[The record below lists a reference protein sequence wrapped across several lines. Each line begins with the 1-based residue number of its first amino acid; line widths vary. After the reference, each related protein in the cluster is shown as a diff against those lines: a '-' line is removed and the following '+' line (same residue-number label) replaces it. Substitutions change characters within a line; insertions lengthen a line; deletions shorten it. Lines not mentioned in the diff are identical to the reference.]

1 MEIDDFGGGIEER
14 IMKNPKEET
23 WWVKFVRRSGLIR
36 TWIKEWNDN
45 CGASWSNIKM
55 CSHGT
60 KRNSD
65 VTTLGSISS
74 THKDSHLVR

>member
-45 CGASWSNIKM
+45 YGAS
-55 CSHGT
+55 
-60 KRNSD
+60 
-65 VTTLGSISS
+65 
-74 THKDSHLVR
+74 